1 MRYASELP
9 EVLEGD
15 RKLDGCGVVWC
26 LLQFRVHALSPQVG
40 VQPLLGDLLKR
51 DHGGKENHSCQLVGL
66 QQQGVVAT
74 QPHWKCDSG
83 ALRGTRFAQRPHVVW
98 ISGRV
103 SL

>member
-15 RKLDGCGVVWC
+15 KKLDGCGVVPPAVR
-26 LLQFRVHALSPQVG
+26 FARSPQVG

-51 DHGGKENHSCQLVGL
+51 DHGGKENHPCQLVGL
-66 QQQGVVAT
+66 RQGVVAT

-83 ALRGTRFAQRPHVVW
+83 ALRGTRFAQQPHVVW